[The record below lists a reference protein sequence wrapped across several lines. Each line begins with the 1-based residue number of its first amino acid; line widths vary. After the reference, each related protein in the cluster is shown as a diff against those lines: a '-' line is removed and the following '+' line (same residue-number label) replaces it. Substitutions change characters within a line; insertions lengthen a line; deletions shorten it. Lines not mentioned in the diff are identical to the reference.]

1 MTDCRRGV
9 KLIAMNIKR
18 REYKPLR
25 RAAAVLLACCF
36 MTTFAFAEEE
46 EADLR
51 LVHPYSAMARS
62 AVLPGWG
69 QFTIGE
75 PLQGSFFGAATIG
88 LFAGWWVARSNFK
101 DMYDNEYLPAI
112 RNHGITSPTA
122 KAVYN
127 RVNERYKISQ
137 FFLFAGIGVWA
148 YGLIDAYIDANI
160 HNAEVMGKRVMKES
174 EQLND
179 FTIFSVGEQLGGA
192 FQFRF

>member
-1 MTDCRRGV
+1 M
-9 KLIAMNIKR
+9 
-18 REYKPLR
+18 R
-25 RAAAVLLACCF
+25 RAAAVLLVCCF
-36 MTTFAFAEEE
+36 MSTFAFAEEE
-46 EADLR
+46 GEADLR

-101 DMYDNEYLPAI
+101 DIYDNDYLPAI

-122 KAVYN
+122 EAVYE
-127 RVNERYKISQ
+127 RANERYKISQ

-174 EQLND
+174 EQMND
-179 FTIFSVGEQLGGA
+179 FTIFSAEEGIAGA

>member
-1 MTDCRRGV
+1 M
-9 KLIAMNIKR
+9 
-18 REYKPLR
+18 R
-25 RAAAVLLACCF
+25 RAAAVLLVCCF
-36 MTTFAFAEEE
+36 MSTFASAEEAE
-46 EADLR
+46 MEAEADLR
-51 LVHPYSAMARS
+51 LIHPYGAMARS

-69 QFTIGE
+69 QFSIGE
-75 PLQGSFFGAATIG
+75 PLQGSFFGAATVG

-160 HNAEVMGKRVMKES
+160 HNAEALGKRVMEES
-174 EQLND
+174 EQMTD
-179 FTIFSVGEQLGGA
+179 FSVFSVGEELGGV
-192 FQFRF
+192 FRLRF